1 MTDRVIAT
9 YRVATHLDLA
19 RVAEIIAGEQSAG
32 TFTRVGFES
41 DELRQA
47 HAATVLSVEE
57 TVPCSSDRGVPG
69 AVGGSDGTSP
79 TVGLVRIA
87 FPEHNFGPSI
97 PAVLT
102 TVAGNLYEL
111 QEVAGIKLLDVEL
124 PAAVTDRYPGP
135 RHGVAGTRRLIGNED
150 QAMIGTIIKPSI
162 GLSPDHLAEIV
173 TQLAAARIDFIKD
186 DEINSDAPYFPLM
199 ERIDVVMNALDDA
212 RQRTGVPV
220 MYAFNITGELDE
232 MKRSAE
238 RIAERGG
245 TCAMVAI
252 PSIGLPA
259 LSELRRSTDLV
270 IHGHRA
276 GFGAL
281 DRSPLLGQSFRVFQK
296 LARLAGADHLHA
308 GGIDGK
314 FWESN
319 DEVAANVRAMQENTI
334 RGEQVLPVLS
344 SAQTAAT
351 AEPTRALIDSDDL
364 LILAGGGIHA
374 HPGGIADGVESLRD
388 AWRMVSTGR
397 SPEKDASE
405 GSPLAEALRVFGAR
419 G

>member
-19 RVAEIIAGEQSAG
+19 EVAEVIAGEQSAG

-41 DELRQA
+41 DELRRA
-47 HAATVLSVEE
+47 HAATVLTVEE
-57 TVPCSSDRGVPG
+57 TAPLSSDWGLPG
-69 AVGGSDGTSP
+69 ATGESAGTQP
-79 TVGLVRIA
+79 RVGLVRIG
-87 FPEHNFGPSI
+87 FPERNFGPSI

-111 QEVAGIKLLDVEL
+111 QEVAGIKLMDVEL
-124 PAAVTDRYPGP
+124 PEAVIDRYPGP
-135 RHGVAGTRRLIGNED
+135 MHGVAGTRRLIGNEE

-162 GLSPDHLAEIV
+162 GLSPEHLSEIL
-173 TQLAAARIDFIKD
+173 TQLAAARIDFVKD

-199 ERIDVVMNALDDA
+199 ERIDVVMDTLEEA
-212 RQRTGVPV
+212 RQRTGAPL
-220 MYAFNITGELDE
+220 MYAFNITGDLDA
-232 MKRSAE
+232 MKRGVE
-238 RIAERGG
+238 RISERGG

-252 PSIGLPA
+252 PSIGFSA
-259 LSELRRSTDLV
+259 LTELRQSTDLV

-281 DRSPLLGQSFRVFQK
+281 DRSPLLGYSFRVFQK
-296 LARLAGADHLHA
+296 LARLAGTDHLHA

-319 DEVAANVRAMQENTI
+319 DDVTSNVRAMQESMFQ
-334 RGEQVLPVLS
+334 GEELLPVLS

-351 AEPTRALIDSDDL
+351 AEPTRDLVDSDDL

-374 HPGGIADGVESLRD
+374 HPGGIADGVSSLRE
-388 AWRMVSTGR
+388 AWRIVSSGR
-397 SPEKDASE
+397 SPAQQATE
-405 GSPLAEALRVFGAR
+405 GSPLAEALRAFGVR
-419 G
+419 

>member
-1 MTDRVIAT
+1 MTERVIAT
-9 YRVATHLDLA
+9 YRVATHLNLA
-19 RVAEIIAGEQSAG
+19 DVTEVIAGEQSAG
-32 TFTRVGFES
+32 TFARVGFES
-41 DELRQA
+41 DELRRA
-47 HAATVLSVEE
+47 HAATVLSIEE
-57 TVPCSSDRGVPG
+57 TAPLSSDRGLPG
-69 AVGGSDGTSP
+69 AIGEAGGTPPKVGII
-79 TVGLVRIA
+79 RIA
-87 FPEHNFGPSI
+87 FPEQNFGPSI

-124 PAAVTDRYPGP
+124 PTAVIDRYPGP
-135 RHGVAGTRRLIGNED
+135 QHGVAGTRRLIGNEN

-162 GLSPDHLAEIV
+162 GLSPEHLAEIV
-173 TQLAAARIDFIKD
+173 AQLAAARIDFIKD

-199 ERIDVVMNALDDA
+199 KRIDVVMDTLENA
-212 RQRTGVPV
+212 RQRTGTPV
-220 MYAFNITGELDE
+220 MYAFNITGDLDS
-232 MKRSAE
+232 MKRGAE

-259 LSELRRSTDLV
+259 LTELRRSTDLV

-308 GGIDGK
+308 GGINGK
-314 FWESN
+314 FWETN
-319 DEVAANVRAMQENTI
+319 DEVVANVSALQEI
-334 RGEQVLPVLS
+334 ASPGEAVLPVLS

-351 AEPTRALIDSDDL
+351 AEPTRARLDSDDL

-374 HPGGIADGVESLRD
+374 HPGGIADGVASLRE
-388 AWRMVSTGR
+388 AWRMVSEGR
-397 SPEKDASE
+397 SPAQESPE
-405 GSPLAEALRVFGAR
+405 GSPLAVALRVFGAR
-419 G
+419 